1 MMNTSIRSGIDHLTG
16 LVPENKAQRYKE
28 LSNSKV
34 VPLLHG
40 TPALTIK
47 DGLQQG
53 RLRGLYRITS
63 VLLKTAKNGE
73 PYVVIRLSDATGD
86 IDGIVW
92 PERKA
97 FEWVP
102 PYQRSYHTTVYV
114 EAELRCF
121 NSKRGNTARYY
132 QANVSNMTALIDKIR
147 YAKRDEINQLPALTT
162 IPRLYCPNPA
172 IFDQLIAT
180 ARNIEDVS
188 LRTFMSNVL
197 TQETVFKPF
206 LQAPASTKYHHA
218 YPGGLLEHSLE
229 VTCIID
235 GIKLYRSATEREIAL
250 VAGLLHDIGKI
261 RSYTSAGTLSL
272 NARLTEHNA
281 QTLEICATAL
291 EELEKKKPAYAEAL
305 RHIWTCASPG
315 ARYGQ
320 PAKLS
325 IAHVVRAADKISSE
339 FANESTAFAA
349 KNNKAATVARVGQA
363 EYCRIF

>member
-1 MMNTSIRSGIDHLTG
+1 MLNTNTHSSVENLAG
-16 LVPENKAQRYKE
+16 LVPGEAPIQRQKPE
-28 LSNSKV
+28 VSKV
-34 VPLLHG
+34 VPILHG
-40 TPALTIK
+40 SPALTIEEGHK
-47 DGLQQG
+47 HG

-73 PYVVIRLSDATGD
+73 PFVVIRLSDATGD

-102 PYQRSYHTTVYV
+102 PYQNSFHATVYV

-121 NSKRGNTARYY
+121 NSKRSNTVRFY
-132 QANVSNMTALIDKIR
+132 QAHVSSMTALIEKIR
-147 YAKRDEINQLPALTT
+147 YAKKEEVKQLPALTT
-162 IPRLYCPNPA
+162 IPKLYCPNPA
-172 IFDQLIAT
+172 VFDQLIAT
-180 ARNIEDVS
+180 ARNINDVP
-188 LRTFMSNVL
+188 LRSFLSDVL
-197 TQETVFKPF
+197 TQATVFKSF

-235 GIKLYRSATEREIAL
+235 GIKLYRSATEQEIAL

-261 RSYTSAGTLSL
+261 RSYTGTGALSL
-272 NARLTEHNA
+272 NARLTDHNA
-281 QTLEICATAL
+281 QTLEICASAL
-291 EELEKKKPAYAEAL
+291 EELEKVKPAYAEAL
-305 RHIWTCASPG
+305 RHIWTCSSPG

-339 FANESTAFAA
+339 FANESIAFAA
-349 KNNKAATVARVGQA
+349 QNNKAARVARVGQA